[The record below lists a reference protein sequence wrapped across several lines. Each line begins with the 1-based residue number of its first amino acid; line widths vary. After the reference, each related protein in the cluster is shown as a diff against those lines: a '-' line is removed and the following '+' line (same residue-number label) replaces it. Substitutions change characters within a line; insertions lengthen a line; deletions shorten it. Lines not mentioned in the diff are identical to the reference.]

1 MGVSCVPVEPTL
13 STDPTGS
20 WSFHPLP
27 IDVGEVSKLSQ
38 IEKTRI
44 GSHFE
49 PVRETRWKSTGE
61 RAPANPNV
69 IPRAALGM
77 APSPGVNA
85 ELPPSLFEL
94 GLKAPLF
101 ELLRPSVVVRR
112 RPKRVQF
119 LGVS

>member
-61 RAPANPNV
+61 RAPANPYV
-69 IPRAALGM
+69 IPGTALRVP
-77 APSPGVNA
+77 PSSGIHAKPST
-85 ELPPSLFEL
+85 SLFEL